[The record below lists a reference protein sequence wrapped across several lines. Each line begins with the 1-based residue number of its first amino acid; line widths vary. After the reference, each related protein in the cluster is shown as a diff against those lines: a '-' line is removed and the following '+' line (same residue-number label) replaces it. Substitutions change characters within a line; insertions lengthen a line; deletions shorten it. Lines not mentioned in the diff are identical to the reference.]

1 MYRVVFRILF
11 VLLVC
16 TRMSYAQQSVKDLN
30 AKRKQIE
37 NNISRLNS
45 LIAESDKSRKV
56 TADNLTLTSQ
66 KLGLKNQLIGQIGNE
81 ISYLEHRI
89 KLSNKTID
97 SLNVL
102 LDSKNEEF
110 ANIIRKSFKNR
121 NIEQN
126 LFLFIMSSKSLNQ
139 SYNRIKFYKQIMAY
153 QSKELEDI
161 KTLINERYMKSMQL
175 QSNVKDLR
183 AKQNERLQ
191 EAENYRQEIKQYEK
205 KIGAYKAK
213 SEELKQELK
222 AEVKK
227 AEEIKKQIK
236 KLIEEENRKRLA
248 DSKRNSSDVKLSKNF
263 SENIGL
269 LPSPVKNGL
278 LTKAFGTS
286 AHPVLKGVK
295 VNNNGIDLSVP
306 KGSSVY
312 AVFDGEVSK
321 IFNVPLSGIAVIVR
335 HGNYFT
341 VYSNL
346 KNVSVKVGEKL
357 TKSQKIGEI
366 DSGQEANGSLHFE
379 LWNERNPENPAK
391 WLRDFK

>member
-1 MYRVVFRILF
+1 MYRVAFRILF

-81 ISYLEHRI
+81 INYLEHRI

-161 KTLINERYMKSMQL
+161 KTLINERYMQSMQL

-191 EAENYRQEIKQYEK
+191 EAENYRQEIKQFEK
-205 KIGAYKAK
+205 KIGDYKAK

-321 IFNVPLSGIAVIVR
+321 IFNVPLSGVAVIIR
-335 HGNYFT
+335 HGKYFT

-346 KNVSVKVGEKL
+346 KNVSVKVGQKVTKL
-357 TKSQKIGEI
+357 QKIADIEYGENT
-366 DSGQEANGSLHFE
+366 SGSLHFE

-391 WLRDFK
+391 WLNEFK